1 MFGFLYLALCNS
13 TPVQVLRAQVRLL
26 PLPVPV
32 WRSSARL
39 RSSSATVEAPA
50 IITATRTA
58 SGWPLWM
65 WMKCSGNISFQT
77 MTTVLLGNFP
87 WKTVQTVLNLK
98 DVYHQSIFLIIFFLS
113 AQTESRSQR
122 HWKLETCRPVW
133 AAVLC
138 VWRGRNV
145 VTFFAVCCCC
155 WGSAITYNDCGHHAD
170 YQWSFIGAVSSHL
183 TLWCYCVTQQ
193 KKLSK
198 INEFISLFFI
208 LKKYLKRKMQIQ
220 QGAMAVVRQ
229 CALDFFF
236 SLEILFM

>member
-1 MFGFLYLALCNS
+1 MLFKWKQHEYKDCVFKNWHIFKWSHTCLLFFASHSLLYFALCNS

-77 MTTVLLGNFP
+77 MTTVLLGNVP

-145 VTFFAVCCCC
+145 VTFLQSVVEDQPSLTTTA
-155 WGSAITYNDCGHHAD
+155 AIMLIT
-170 YQWSFIGAVSSHL
+170 SEVSL
-183 TLWCYCVTQQ
+183 VQ
-193 KKLSK
+193 
-198 INEFISLFFI
+198 
-208 LKKYLKRKMQIQ
+208 YLHI
-220 QGAMAVVRQ
+220 
-229 CALDFFF
+229 
-236 SLEILFM
+236 